1 MAHAP
6 AGPFTARCHPV
17 PGGSD
22 GRCSAAPRDSRGRAA
37 PSPPAHH
44 LPACGRQ
51 PGSSSGSTRG
61 PMAGAGRAAP
71 SSALRT
77 GRPRSAPATTFR
89 CAAGSARNF
98 RWRPRPAPLPGSGGL
113 RFRLRAAVPRWRRWT
128 WTSTWRSHGS
138 ASTCPRMTSRWA
150 RAGRGGFGRA
160 AAAAGAGGS
169 GTLPVLLVV
178 LPTVLPQRLCDYVC
192 DLLLEESNVQPV
204 STPVTVCGDIHG
216 QVTARC
222 RDTPQCSVPP
232 PALTCAPSRS
242 SMTCASCS
250 GPAGRC
256 LTPTTSSWYVPVPPC
271 SSQLASGSDPCR
283 VPGRQQHS
291 AFPPPAAALG
301 AAAAAVPG
309 GQSWASRAGL
319 CSDSEPPV
327 GSGGR
332 VLPGRLQP
340 PKETASGFFVHRGV
354 QDRCVALH
362 FSVLVFLH
370 L

>member
-1 MAHAP
+1 MA
-6 AGPFTARCHPV
+6 V
-17 PGGSD
+17 
-22 GRCSAAPRDSRGRAA
+22 
-37 PSPPAHH
+37 
-44 LPACGRQ
+44 
-51 PGSSSGSTRG
+51 
-61 PMAGAGRAAP
+61 
-71 SSALRT
+71 
-77 GRPRSAPATTFR
+77 
-89 CAAGSARNF
+89 
-98 RWRPRPAPLPGSGGL
+98 
-113 RFRLRAAVPRWRRWT
+113 
-128 WTSTWRSHGS
+128 
-138 ASTCPRMTSRWA
+138 
-150 RAGRGGFGRA
+150 
-160 AAAAGAGGS
+160 AAGAGGS

-216 QVTARC
+216 QVTARR
-222 RDTPQCSVPP
+222 RDTPQRSVPP

-283 VPGRQQHS
+283 VPARQQHS

-301 AAAAAVPG
+301 AAEAAVPG